1 MLFWFLQFRSWE
13 VSEALFFSLSLS
25 LCVSG
30 GEDFQ
35 KGLVDGGSRNAK
47 QVG

>member
-1 MLFWFLQFRSWE
+1 LQFGSWE
-13 VSEALFFSLSLS
+13 VSEALSLS

-35 KGLVDGGSRNAK
+35 KGLVDGGSRNAA